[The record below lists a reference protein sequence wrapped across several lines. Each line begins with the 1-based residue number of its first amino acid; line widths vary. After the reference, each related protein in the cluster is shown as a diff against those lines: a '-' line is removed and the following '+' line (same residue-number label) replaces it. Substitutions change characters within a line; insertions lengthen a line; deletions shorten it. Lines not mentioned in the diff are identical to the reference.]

1 MRIADLFRP
10 GRPVL
15 SFEVFPPKRDGDVE
29 SLYRAF
35 DELAPLRPDY
45 ISVTYG
51 AGGTNVGLHFEI
63 NARLAK
69 MGITPLAH
77 FTCVGQGRD
86 AIRAQLDRLWEA
98 GVRNIL
104 ALRGDPPKGA
114 GRFERHP
121 EGFGHAAELVAF
133 IRERWGFCIGA
144 ACYPEKH
151 PEARSAEEDL
161 AHLKSKV
168 QAGADF
174 LVTQMFFENDA
185 YLRFVAAARAAG
197 IAVPIQPGVMPVQ
210 SPKFFERDWGVAVP
224 PALRRAV
231 EGAPDHDAAAA
242 RGLEFAVAQ
251 GRDLLARGAPGL
263 HLYIMNKV
271 KPARAIVGALGMQVV
286 RG

>member
-69 MGITPLAH
+69 TGITPLAH

-114 GRFERHP
+114 GQFERHP
-121 EGFGHAAELVAF
+121 DGFGHAAELVAF

-224 PALRRAV
+224 AALRRAV

-271 KPARAIVGALGMQVV
+271 RPARAIVEALGVQRV

>member
-1 MRIADLFRP
+1 MRIADLFTA
-10 GRPVL
+10 GRNVL
-15 SFEVFPPKRDGDVE
+15 SFEVFPPKRDGDVD

-51 AGGTNVGLHFEI
+51 AGGSNVGLHHDI
-63 NARLAK
+63 NARLVQ

-104 ALRGDPPKGA
+104 ALRGDPPKGDA
-114 GRFERHP
+114 RFKPHP
-121 EGFGHAAELVAF
+121 HGFSYANELVAF
-133 IRERWGFCIGA
+133 IKEHYRFCVGA
-144 ACYPEKH
+144 ACYPETH
-151 PEARSAEEDL
+151 PEAPSPESDIASLSRKAR
-161 AHLKSKV
+161 
-168 QAGADF
+168 AGADF

-185 YLRFVAAARAAG
+185 YFAFLRRCRAAG
-197 IAVPIQPGVMPVQ
+197 ILAPIQPGVMPVQ

-224 PALRRAV
+224 PALRQAV
-231 EGAPDHDAAAA
+231 AGAVDHEDAAS
-242 RGLEFAVAQ
+242 RGLAYAVAQ
-251 GRDLLARGAPGL
+251 CRDLLARGAPGL

-271 KPARAIVGALGMQVV
+271 RPARAILKALEPGSSPA
-286 RG
+286 

>member
-1 MRIADLFRP
+1 MPIADLFRP
-10 GRPVL
+10 DRTVL

-51 AGGTNVGLHFEI
+51 AGGTNVGLHYEI
-63 NARLAK
+63 NARLVRL
-69 MGITPLAH
+69 GITPLAH

-114 GRFERHP
+114 ERFEAHP
-121 EGFGHAAELVAF
+121 QGFAHANELVAF
-133 IRERWGFCIGA
+133 IREHYEFCVGA

-151 PEARSAEEDL
+151 PEARTAEEDL
-161 AHLKSKV
+161 ARLKAKA

-174 LVTQMFFENDA
+174 LVSQMFFDNEA
-185 YLRFVAAARAAG
+185 YFRFVAACRAAG

-210 SPKFFERDWGVAVP
+210 TPKFFARDWGVAVP
-224 PALRRAV
+224 AALRTAL
-231 EGAPDHDAAAA
+231 EGTADHDVAAA
-242 RGLEFAVAQ
+242 RGLEFATAQ
-251 GRDLLARGAPGL
+251 CRDLLGRGAPGL

-271 KPARAIVGALGMQVV
+271 RPARAILEALGKA
-286 RG
+286 GS